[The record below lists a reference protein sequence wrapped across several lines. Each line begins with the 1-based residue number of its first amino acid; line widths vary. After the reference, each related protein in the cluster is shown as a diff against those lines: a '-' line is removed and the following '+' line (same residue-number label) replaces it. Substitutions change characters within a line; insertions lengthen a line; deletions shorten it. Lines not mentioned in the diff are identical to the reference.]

1 MWDSMET
8 EEIRKKYSKIELNE
22 KTMSKDPFEQFDIWY
37 KEVLNSGISEPNAMV
52 TATADSEGIP
62 TVRTV
67 LLKSYDNRGFVFFT
81 NYNSKKGSQLSS
93 NHSCAL
99 LFYWP
104 EPGRQVRIEGN
115 AEKVTEEESLSYFK
129 TRPRESQLSAC
140 ASEQSAVIPD
150 RQHLERRY
158 DFYRNIFTDKP
169 VEKPQH
175 WGGYR
180 LVPDWFEFWNERD
193 FRLHDR
199 LTYTKCKDIWVIERL
214 AP

>member
-1 MWDSMET
+1 MFNNKDFS
-8 EEIRKKYSKIELNE
+8 E
-22 KTMSKDPFEQFDIWY
+22 KSIDANPFVQFDKWF
-37 KEVLNSGISEPNAMV
+37 KPRLTSGIAIPNTV
-52 TATADSEGIP
+52 SLGTASAYGRVS
-62 TVRTV
+62 VRIV
-67 LLKSYDNRGFVFFT
+67 LLKDYDETGFVFFT